1 MPSIGFKDFTL
12 SQTQIVGK
20 KKPEVTV
27 EQIRIRNKVDP
38 VTRRLT
44 EEQDG
49 YSVDILTARGK
60 LQTVKLPESAVAKA
74 TYLEIREALDRH
86 DIVTVNFGA
95 QASTMRGTCYA
106 LNTNDGSLLKGVSVT
121 ATELN
126 IVSITPPEVDLD
138 DLIIME

>member
-1 MPSIGFKDFTL
+1 MSSIGFKDFTL
-12 SQTQIVGK
+12 SQTQIVGRK
-20 KKPEVTV
+20 KSEVTV
-27 EQIRIRNKVDP
+27 EQIHIRNKVDP

-44 EEQDG
+44 EERDG

-60 LQTVKLPESAVAKA
+60 IQTVKLPESAVAEA
-74 TYLEIREALDRH
+74 TYRKIREALDRH

-106 LNTNDGSLLKGVSVT
+106 LNTKDGSLLKGVSAT

-126 IVSITPPEVDLD
+126 IVSIEPPEVDLE
-138 DLIIME
+138 DLIITD